1 MKKISIVL
9 LSAATLLAAGCQ
21 KNMSEE
27 LNQDPKSA
35 SSTLGTAEF
44 TDGEFS
50 LTNTITTTSVSV
62 SPFRVISQEWN
73 ENSYEYESDYNLSYY
88 NSPGGF
94 WNNLYVNTIHNLD
107 LAKANYG
114 SQYWATPGDLR
125 NSLIITDVLE
135 IYSYYMLVST
145 YGNIPYSQAE
155 SDTIPF
161 PVFDDSKTVYEA
173 LLTRIDTCIAGLDI
187 TQQAMGSADQIYNG
201 NVTEWLKFAASLKLK
216 MAMLNATND
225 PTTTMTKVNEAI
237 GTGLFT
243 SNADNALFAY
253 DAASPTTSNPIWN
266 AIEYSGRHDFGP
278 GGLLVS
284 TMLGLNDPRL
294 PDYFTLYDSVYTTP
308 TGTASAEVYLGG
320 QAGNPNNTHGQ
331 YSDFCCQ
338 ANSSLLYNASLP
350 GDILDYAEVEFYL
363 AEAQAQGLISGSP
376 NPLAA
381 AANYDS
387 AITASIEF
395 WGGTAAQ
402 ASTYLAQPS
411 VAYSTAGST
420 WQQVIGYQEFIAN
433 YNKNWDSWTDE
444 RRLGQPNINV
454 VSPPQ
459 GASTNFPLRLT
470 YPPNETT
477 SNSTNTAAAVAA
489 LPGGID
495 ALTATLFWE

>member
-9 LSAATLLAAGCQ
+9 LSAATLLAAGCT
-21 KNMSEE
+21 KNMSEV

-35 SSTLGTAEF
+35 PSALGTALF
-44 TDGEFS
+44 TQGEML
-50 LTNTITTTSVSV
+50 LTSTITTTSVGI

-73 ENSYEYESDYNLSYY
+73 ENSYEYESDYNLTYY

-107 LAKANYG
+107 LAKENLPG
-114 SQYWATPGDLR
+114 QYWATPGDLR
-125 NSLIITDVLE
+125 NSLVITDILE

-161 PVFDDSKTVYEA
+161 PAYDDAKTVYEA
-173 LLTRIDTCIAGLDI
+173 LLTRIDTCIAGLDV
-187 TQQAMGSADQIYNG
+187 TQGAMGGADLIYSG
-201 NVTEWLKFAASLKLK
+201 STTEWLKFAASLKLK

-225 PTTTMTKVNEAI
+225 PTTTMAKVNEAI

-243 SNADNALFAY
+243 SNADNALFSY
-253 DAASPTTSNPIWN
+253 DPASPLTSNPIWY

-278 GGLLVS
+278 GGLLVG
-284 TMLGLNDPRL
+284 TMNGWNDPRL
-294 PDYFTLYDSVYTTP
+294 PFYFTQYQGSYV
-308 TGTASAEVYLGG
+308 GG
-320 QAGNPNNTHGQ
+320 LAGNPGNSYGS
-331 YSDFCCQ
+331 YSDFCCV
-338 ANSSLLYNASLP
+338 ATLTNLYSPGLQ

-376 NPLAA
+376 NSTAA

-395 WGGTAAQ
+395 WGGTPTQAA
-402 ASTYLAQPS
+402 TYLAQPS
-411 VAYSTAGST
+411 VAYSSATGT

-459 GASTNFPLRLT
+459 GAATTFPLRFT

-477 SNSTNTAAAVAA
+477 SNPTNTKAAVAA

-495 ALTATLFWE
+495 ALTAALFWE

>member
-21 KNMSEE
+21 KNMSEV
-27 LNQDPKSA
+27 LNKDPKSA
-35 SSTLGTAEF
+35 PTTLGTAEF

-50 LTNTITTTSVSV
+50 LTNTITSTSVSI

-107 LAKANYG
+107 LAKANYP

-125 NSLIITDVLE
+125 NSLIITDLLE

-155 SDTIPF
+155 NDTIPF
-161 PVFDDSKTVYEA
+161 PVFDDAKTVYEA
-173 LLTRIDTCIAGLDI
+173 LLTRVDTCIAGLDV
-187 TQQAMGSADQIYNG
+187 TQDAMGSADQIYNG

-253 DAASPTTSNPIWN
+253 DGASPLTSNPIWF

-278 GGLLVS
+278 GGLLVN
-284 TMLGLNDPRL
+284 TMLGWNDPRL
-294 PDYFTLYDSVYTTP
+294 PDYFTLYDSVYT
-308 TGTASAEVYLGG
+308 GGSAEVYLGG
-320 QAGNPNNTHGQ
+320 QAGNPNNSHGQ
-331 YSDFCCQ
+331 YSDFCCL
-338 ANSSLLYNASLP
+338 ANTTLLYSASLP
-350 GDILDYAEVEFYL
+350 GDILDYEEVEFYL
-363 AEAQAQGLISGSP
+363 AEAQAQGLVTGSP
-376 NPLAA
+376 NAVAA
-381 AANYDS
+381 ALNYDS

-395 WGGTAAQ
+395 WGGAATD
-402 ASTYLAQPS
+402 AATYLAQPS
-411 VAYSTAGST
+411 VAYSTALAAAGS

-459 GASTNFPLRLT
+459 GAATNFPLRFT

>member
-9 LSAATLLAAGCQ
+9 LSAATLLSAGCV
-21 KNMSEE
+21 KNMSEV
-27 LNQDPKSA
+27 LNKDPKSA
-35 SSTLGTAEF
+35 PSALGTALF
-44 TDGEFS
+44 TQAEMNLS
-50 LTNTITTTSVSV
+50 NTITTTSVSV

-107 LAKANYG
+107 LAKANYAG
-114 SQYWATPGDLR
+114 QYWATSADLR
-125 NSLIITDVLE
+125 YSLIITDLLE

-155 SDTIPF
+155 NDTIPF
-161 PVFDDSKTVYEA
+161 PVFDDAKTVYEA
-173 LLTRIDTCIAGLDI
+173 LLTRVDTCIAGLDV
-187 TQQAMGSADQIYNG
+187 TNDAMGSADLIYSG
-201 NVTEWLKFAASLKLK
+201 STTEWLKFAASLKLK
-216 MAMLNATND
+216 MAMLNAVND

-243 SNADNALFAY
+243 SNADNALFDY
-253 DAASPTTSNPIWN
+253 DPASPTNSNPIWQ

-278 GGLLVS
+278 GGLLVT
-284 TMLGLNDPRL
+284 TMNGLNDPRL
-294 PDYFTLYDSVYTTP
+294 PYYFTQYQGAYV
-308 TGTASAEVYLGG
+308 GG
-320 QAGNPNNTHGQ
+320 VAGNPGNSYGS
-331 YSDFCCQ
+331 YSDFCCI
-338 ANSSLLYNASLP
+338 ANSSLLYSPSLG
-350 GDILDYAEVEFYL
+350 GDILDYEEVEFYL
-363 AEAQAQGLISGSP
+363 AEAQAQGLVTGSP
-376 NPLAA
+376 NAIAA
-381 AANYDS
+381 ALNYDS

-395 WGGTAAQ
+395 WGGAASD
-402 ASTYLAQPS
+402 AATYLAQSS
-411 VAYSTAGST
+411 VAYSTAGSS

-444 RRLGQPNINV
+444 RRLGYPNINV

-459 GASTNFPLRLT
+459 GAATSFPLRFT

-477 SNSTNTAAAVAA
+477 SNPTNTAAAVAA

-495 ALTATLFWE
+495 ALTAALFWE

>member
-9 LSAATLLAAGCQ
+9 LSAATLLTAGCQ
-21 KNMSEE
+21 KNMSEV
-27 LNQDPKSA
+27 LNKDPKSA
-35 SSTLGTAEF
+35 PSALGTALF
-44 TDGEFS
+44 SQGEMN
-50 LTNTITTTSVSV
+50 LANTITTTSVSV
-62 SPFRVISQEWN
+62 APFRVISQEWN
-73 ENSYEYESDYNLSYY
+73 ENEYEYESDYNLTYY

-107 LAKANYG
+107 LAKANYPG
-114 SQYWATPGDLR
+114 QYWATPGDLS
-125 NSLIITDVLE
+125 NSYIITDLLE

-155 SDTIPF
+155 NDTIPF

-173 LLTRIDTCIAGLDI
+173 LLTRIDTCIAGLDV
-187 TQQAMGSADQIYNG
+187 TQDAMGSADLIYSG
-201 NVTEWLKFAASLKLK
+201 STVEWLKFAASLKLK

-225 PTTTMTKVNEAI
+225 PTTTMAKVNQAI

-243 SNADNALFAY
+243 SNADNALFDY
-253 DAASPTTSNPIWN
+253 DPASPTNSNPIWQ

-284 TMLGLNDPRL
+284 TMNGWNDPRL
-294 PDYFTLYDSVYTTP
+294 PFYFTQFDSAYI
-308 TGTASAEVYLGG
+308 GG
-320 QAGNPNNTHGQ
+320 VAGDPNNGYGS
-331 YSDFCCQ
+331 YSDFCCL
-338 ANSSLLYNASLP
+338 ANASNLYSP
-350 GDILDYAEVEFYL
+350 SLMGDILDYEEVEFYL
-363 AEAQAQGLISGSP
+363 AEAQAQGLITGSP
-376 NPLAA
+376 SPALAA
-381 AANYDS
+381 LNYDS

-402 ASTYLAQPS
+402 AATYLAQPT
-411 VAYSTAGST
+411 VAYSSAAGN

-459 GASTNFPLRLT
+459 GAATSFPLRYT

-477 SNSTNTAAAVAA
+477 SNSTNTLAAVAT

>member
-35 SSTLGTAEF
+35 PSALGTALF
-44 TDGEFS
+44 TQGEFA
-50 LTNTITTTSVSV
+50 LTNTITTTSVSE

-73 ENSYEYESDYNLSYY
+73 ENSYEYESDYNLTYY

-94 WNNLYVNTIHNLD
+94 WNDLYVNTIHNLD
-107 LAKANYG
+107 LAKVNFPA
-114 SQYWATPGDLR
+114 QYWATPGDLR
-125 NSLIITDVLE
+125 NSYIITDLLE

-155 SDTIPF
+155 SDSIPF

-173 LLTRIDTCIAGLDI
+173 LLTRIDTCIAGLDV
-187 TQQAMGSADQIYNG
+187 TQGSLGSADQIYAG
-201 NVTEWLKFAASLKLK
+201 SPVEWLKFAASLKLK

-225 PTTTMTKVNEAI
+225 PTTTKTKVNEAI

-266 AIEYSGRHDFGP
+266 AIEYGGRHDFGP
-278 GGLLVS
+278 GGLLVT

-294 PDYFTLYDSVYTTP
+294 PYYFTQFDSTYV
-308 TGTASAEVYLGG
+308 GG
-320 QAGNPNNTHGQ
+320 IAGNPNNAHGQ

-350 GDILDYAEVEFYL
+350 GDILDYEEVEFYL
-363 AEAQAQGLISGSP
+363 AEAQAQGLITGSP
-376 NPLAA
+376 NPTAA
-381 AANYDS
+381 AADYDS

-395 WGGTAAQ
+395 WGGTADQ
-402 ASTYLAQPS
+402 AATYLAQPS
-411 VAYSTAGST
+411 VAYSTAGSS

-433 YNKNWDSWTDE
+433 YNKNWDSWTDA

-459 GASTNFPLRLT
+459 GAATNFPLRFT

-477 SNSTNTAAAVAA
+477 SNPTNTAAAVAA

>member
-1 MKKISIVL
+1 MKKISIIL

-21 KNMSEE
+21 KNMSEV

-35 SSTLGTAEF
+35 PTTLGTAEF
-44 TDGEFS
+44 TQGEFS
-50 LTNTITTTSVSV
+50 LTNTITTTSVSI

-107 LAKANYG
+107 LAKANYA

-125 NSLIITDVLE
+125 NSYIITDLLE

-161 PVFDDSKTVYEA
+161 PAFDDAKTVYEA
-173 LLTRIDTCIAGLDI
+173 LLTRVDTCIAGLDV
-187 TQQAMGSADQIYNG
+187 TQDAMGSADLIYSG
-201 NVTEWLKFAASLKLK
+201 STTEWLKFAASLKLK

-225 PTTTMTKVNEAI
+225 PTTTMAKVNEAI

-243 SNADNALFAY
+243 SNADNALFDY
-253 DAASPTTSNPIWN
+253 DPASPTNSNPIWQ

-284 TMLGLNDPRL
+284 TMNGWNDPRL
-294 PDYFTLYDSVYTTP
+294 PYYFTLVD
-308 TGTASAEVYLGG
+308 TGSNSEVYLGG
-320 QAGNPNNTHGQ
+320 QAGNPGNSYGS
-331 YSDFCCQ
+331 YSDFCCI
-338 ANSSLLYNASLP
+338 ANSSLLYSPSLP
-350 GDILDYAEVEFYL
+350 GDILDYEEVEFYL
-363 AEAQAQGLISGSP
+363 AEAQAQGLVTGSP
-376 NPLAA
+376 NAIAA

-395 WGGTAAQ
+395 WGGTSTQAA
-402 ASTYLAQPS
+402 TYLAQPS
-411 VAYSTAGST
+411 VAYSTALAAAGS

-459 GASTNFPLRLT
+459 GAATNFPLRFT

-477 SNSTNTAAAVAA
+477 SNPTNTAAAVAT

>member
-9 LSAATLLAAGCQ
+9 LSAATLLAAGCT
-21 KNMSEE
+21 KNMSEV
-27 LNQDPKSA
+27 LNQDPKA
-35 SSTLGTAEF
+35 APTALGTALF

-73 ENSYEYESDYNLSYY
+73 ENTYEYESDYNLTYY

-107 LAKANYG
+107 LAKANYA
-114 SQYWATPGDLR
+114 SQYWATSGDLR
-125 NSLIITDVLE
+125 NSYIITDILE

-155 SDTIPF
+155 NDTIPF
-161 PVFDDSKTVYEA
+161 PVFDDAKTVYEA
-173 LLTRIDTCIAGLDI
+173 LLTRIDTCIAGLDV
-187 TQQAMGSADQIYNG
+187 TQGAMGSADQIYNG
-201 NVTEWLKFAASLKLK
+201 NVTEWLKFAASLELK

-225 PTTTMTKVNEAI
+225 PTTTMAKVDHAI
-237 GTGLFT
+237 ATGVFT

-278 GGLLVS
+278 SGLLVS
-284 TMLGLNDPRL
+284 TMLGWSDPRL
-294 PDYFTLYDSVYTTP
+294 PDYFTLVD
-308 TGTASAEVYLGG
+308 TGSNSEVYLGG
-320 QAGNPNNTHGQ
+320 QAGNPGNAYGS
-331 YSDFCCQ
+331 YSDFCCL
-338 ANSSLLYNASLP
+338 ANASGLYSASLQ
-350 GDILDYAEVEFYL
+350 GDILDYEEVEFYL
-363 AEAQAQGLISGSP
+363 AEAQAQGLVTGSP
-376 NPLAA
+376 NAIAA
-381 AANYDS
+381 ALNYDS

-395 WGGTAAQ
+395 WGGSATDAT
-402 ASTYLAQPS
+402 TYLAQPS
-411 VAYSTAGST
+411 VAYSTALATDGS

-459 GASTNFPLRLT
+459 GTSANFPLRFT

-489 LPGGID
+489 LPGGVD
-495 ALTATLFWE
+495 VLTATLFWE

>member
-1 MKKISIVL
+1 M
-9 LSAATLLAAGCQ
+9 LAAGCQ
-21 KNMSEE
+21 KNMSEV

-35 SSTLGTAEF
+35 PTTLGTAEF
-44 TDGEFS
+44 TYGEFY
-50 LTNTITTTSVSV
+50 LTNTITTTSVSY

-94 WNNLYVNTIHNLD
+94 WNYLYTNTIHNLE

-114 SQYWATPGDLR
+114 TQYWPTPGTER
-125 NSLIITDVLE
+125 NSLIITDLLE

-155 SDTIPF
+155 NDTIPF
-161 PVFDDSKTVYEA
+161 PAFDDAKTVYES
-173 LLTRIDTCIAGLDI
+173 LLTRVDTCIAGLDV
-187 TQQAMGSADQIYNG
+187 TQGSLGSADLIYSG
-201 NVTEWLKFAASLKLK
+201 STTEWLKFAASLKLK

-243 SNADNALFAY
+243 SNSDDALFNY
-253 DAASPTTSNPIWN
+253 DPASPLNSNPIWY

-278 GGLLVS
+278 GGLLVT
-284 TMLGLNDPRL
+284 TMNGLDDPRE
-294 PDYFTLYDSVYTTP
+294 PSYFTQYQGAYV
-308 TGTASAEVYLGG
+308 GG
-320 QAGNPNNTHGQ
+320 AAGNPNNSYGS
-331 YSDFCCQ
+331 YSDFCCV
-338 ANSSLLYNASLP
+338 ATLTNLYNPGLA
-350 GDILDYAEVEFYL
+350 GDILDYEEVEFYL
-363 AEAQAQGLISGSP
+363 AEAQAQGLVTGSP
-376 NPLAA
+376 NAIAA
-381 AANYDS
+381 ALNYDS

-395 WGGTAAQ
+395 WGGAASD
-402 ASTYLAQPS
+402 AATYLAQPS
-411 VAYSTAGST
+411 VAYSTALAATGS

-459 GASTNFPLRLT
+459 GAATNFPLRFT

-477 SNSTNTAAAVAA
+477 SNPTNTAAAVAT